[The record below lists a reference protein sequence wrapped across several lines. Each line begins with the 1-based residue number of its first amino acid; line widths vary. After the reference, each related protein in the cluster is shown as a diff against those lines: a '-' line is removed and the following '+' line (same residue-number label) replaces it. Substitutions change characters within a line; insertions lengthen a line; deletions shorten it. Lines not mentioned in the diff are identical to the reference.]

1 MKCVC
6 GYQGNDFIWLS
17 MLQVCTPEKNRDAIR
32 KRLDALEKEA
42 TMDIPM
48 GETKRSYA
56 CPKCGTLKVE
66 V

>member
-1 MKCVC
+1 
-6 GYQGNDFIWLS
+6 
-17 MLQVCTPEKNRDAIR
+17 MLQVCTPVTDKEARR

>member
-1 MKCVC
+1 
-6 GYQGNDFIWLS
+6 